1 MKKTCLVLLGLLW
14 CAALPAKNFE
24 LKSPDG
30 RIALAIDIGERIA
43 YTVRGD
49 GIPLLEE
56 CRLGLRLD
64 RGGTAGPL
72 RLVRHRSG
80 SIDRTFRPA
89 VAYKFSEIRDRCNT
103 LRLDF
108 RGDWSV
114 EFRAYDDGVAY
125 RFLSDTEGP
134 VEVLGEEF
142 ALRLPDASTAVLQ
155 QPGSFRTGYEE
166 AYEEV
171 GTRSWGTAGR
181 LAVLPALFDTKRGYK
196 ILVSES
202 SLTDYPC
209 LFLTGDGANGMRGVF
224 PKMPLRTEETGDRS
238 VRILE
243 EAGCIAATTGER
255 AFPWRYFVLA
265 DEDGDLVETTM
276 TARLAEP
283 CALGDTSW
291 IEPGQV
297 SWEFWNAASPYGPDV
312 DFVAGFNTATYKYF
326 IDFAARFGIPYIIMD
341 EGWAEDTR
349 DPYTPNPE
357 VDLHELIRYGE
368 ERGVGVILWLTW
380 LTVEKHFDLFERLSE
395 WGVRGVKIDFM
406 DRSDQWMVSYYERV
420 TRCAAEH
427 RLLVDWHGSYTPK
440 GLFRTYPNL
449 VNYEG
454 VLGMEQGARCQ
465 PENSNLLPFIRN
477 AVGPMDFTPGAMLS
491 AQPEENRSTNSNP
504 MGSGTRA
511 YQLALYVLFEAP
523 LQMLADSPMA
533 YERERSSAEF
543 IASVPTTWDE
553 LRVLHAACGKQLVV
567 ARRKGA
573 KWYVGGFTNNE
584 PFETEIALDF
594 LPAGRKFR
602 MTSFEDGVNADLQ
615 AMDYRRRVRIVDAS
629 TRIPVKMV
637 RNGGWAAVIE

>member
-24 LKSPDG
+24 LKSPNG
-30 RIALAIDIGERIA
+30 RIALAIDVGERIA

-265 DEDGDLVETTM
+265 DEDAQQME
-276 TARLAEP
+276 RLDSLLS
-283 CALGDTSW
+283 AL
-291 IEPGQV
+291 PGQ
-297 SWEFWNAASPYGPDV
+297 G
-312 DFVAGFNTATYKYF
+312 K
-326 IDFAARFGIPYIIMD
+326 R
-341 EGWAEDTR
+341 
-349 DPYTPNPE
+349 
-357 VDLHELIRYGE
+357 
-368 ERGVGVILWLTW
+368 
-380 LTVEKHFDLFERLSE
+380 RL
-395 WGVRGVKIDFM
+395 
-406 DRSDQWMVSYYERV
+406 Q
-420 TRCAAEH
+420 
-427 RLLVDWHGSYTPK
+427 RLL
-440 GLFRTYPNL
+440 R
-449 VNYEG
+449 
-454 VLGMEQGARCQ
+454 
-465 PENSNLLPFIRN
+465 
-477 AVGPMDFTPGAMLS
+477 
-491 AQPEENRSTNSNP
+491 
-504 MGSGTRA
+504 
-511 YQLALYVLFEAP
+511 
-523 LQMLADSPMA
+523 
-533 YERERSSAEF
+533 
-543 IASVPTTWDE
+543 
-553 LRVLHAACGKQLVV
+553 
-567 ARRKGA
+567 
-573 KWYVGGFTNNE
+573 
-584 PFETEIALDF
+584 LD
-594 LPAGRKFR
+594 G
-602 MTSFEDGVNADLQ
+602 
-615 AMDYRRRVRIVDAS
+615 
-629 TRIPVKMV
+629 
-637 RNGGWAAVIE
+637 

>member
-30 RIALAIDIGERIA
+30 RIALAIDVGERIA

-108 RGDWSV
+108 RGGWSV

-341 EGWAEDTR
+341 EGWAEDTC

-368 ERGVGVILWLTW
+368 ECGVGVILWLTW

-533 YERERSSAEF
+533 YERERPSAEF

-615 AMDYRRRVRIVDAS
+615 AMDYKRRVRIVDAS